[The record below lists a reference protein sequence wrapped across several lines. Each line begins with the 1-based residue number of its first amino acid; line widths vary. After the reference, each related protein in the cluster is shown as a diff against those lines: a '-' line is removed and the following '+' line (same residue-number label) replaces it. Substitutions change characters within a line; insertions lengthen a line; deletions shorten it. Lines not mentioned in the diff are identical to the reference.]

1 MKGKAIPRV
10 AKILGYSGVLP
21 FAVLALAHYYGSP
34 QVRVWALQGF
44 LAYGA
49 IILSFLGGI
58 RWGVAS
64 LDDRFRG
71 MAPFIAVLPSLWA
84 FSCLL
89 WPESGQAVW
98 AMLAGFAMMAIA
110 DRWFPAP
117 GSSDWMVVLR
127 VRLSSAVIA
136 CHGILIASMTVQ

>member
-1 MKGKAIPRV
+1 MKSKTIPFA
-10 AKILGYSGVLP
+10 AKILGYSGLLP
-21 FAVLALAHYYGSP
+21 FAVLAVAHFYGSP
-34 QVRVWALQGF
+34 PVRDWALQGF

-64 LDDRFRG
+64 VDDRFQG
-71 MAPFIAVLPSLWA
+71 AAPIIAVLPSLWA
-84 FSCLL
+84 FACLL
-89 WPESGQAVW
+89 WPEPGQAVW
-98 AMLAGFAMMAIA
+98 ALMAGFVLMGIA

-117 GSSDWMVVLR
+117 GSADWMVVLR

-136 CHGILIASMTVQ
+136 CHGILIASLVVR

>member
-1 MKGKAIPRV
+1 MKSKPIPMT
-10 AKILGYSGVLP
+10 AKILGYSGLLP
-21 FAVLALAHYYGSP
+21 FAVLAVVHFYGSP
-34 QVRVWALQGF
+34 QVRDWALQGF

-64 LDDRFRG
+64 MADRFLG
-71 MAPFIAVLPSLWA
+71 ATPIIAVLPSLWA
-84 FSCLL
+84 FACLL
-89 WPESGQAVW
+89 WPEPGQAVW
-98 AMLAGFAMMAIA
+98 ALMAGFAMMGIA

-117 GSSDWMVVLR
+117 GSADWMVVLR

-136 CHGILIASMTVQ
+136 CHGILIASLWVE